1 MDINISKSKIL
12 RIADGDTPVCDI
24 RWLDLTK
31 TCRVRMAAMYAPEL
45 TEAGGI
51 ESRDYL
57 ATILTPNLQVFIQ
70 CHIVDGRGRPL
81 GTIYLS
87 KTATV
92 SVNQMMI
99 DAGHAT
105 PVKLTTQIAQIKK
118 ALDYAP

>member
-1 MDINISKSKIL
+1 
-12 RIADGDTPVCDI
+12 
-24 RWLDLTK
+24 
-31 TCRVRMAAMYAPEL
+31 MASMYAPEL
-45 TEAGGI
+45 SETGGI

-57 ATILTPNLQVFIQ
+57 ASILTPQLQIFVQ
-70 CHIVDGRGRPL
+70 CHIIDGRGRPL

-87 KTATV
+87 KTATK

-105 PVKLTTQIAQIKK
+105 PVRLTTQIAQIKK